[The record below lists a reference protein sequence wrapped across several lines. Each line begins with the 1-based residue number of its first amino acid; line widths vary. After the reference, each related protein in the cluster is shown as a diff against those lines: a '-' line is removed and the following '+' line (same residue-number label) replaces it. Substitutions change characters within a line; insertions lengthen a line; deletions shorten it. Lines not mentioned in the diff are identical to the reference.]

1 MLILVFVPIM
11 NSQWDDDALEVY
23 EAAMPEHEI
32 LGFTGSWQ
40 STDALHCRARGI
52 PDLTYT
58 MYADGDVN
66 MDESIDV
73 LDVVMLV
80 NFVLGAADP
89 TSTQIQ
95 IADFNDDGILN
106 ILDVISLVNQIT
118 G

>member
-1 MLILVFVPIM
+1 
-11 NSQWDDDALEVY
+11 
-23 EAAMPEHEI
+23 
-32 LGFTGSWQ
+32 
-40 STDALHCRARGI
+40 
-52 PDLTYT
+52 